1 MERGIHSFS
10 SSIQRGNP
18 SSGYFSSAGWNT
30 PRVWVHH
37 TVDLSA
43 YTGKTVLVKFYFD
56 TGDEEYNDYRG
67 WYVDDVAIE
76 RAPPIVTVNPI
87 AAFIPLKNY
96 HLRQV
101 NTCLE
106 CITDNLP
113 EDVSEDVQALLD
125 EMQGHID
132 NANTTGNT
140 IYANNELL
148 KALELCEEIQ
158 EILGITCS

>member
-1 MERGIHSFS
+1 M
-10 SSIQRGNP
+10 
-18 SSGYFSSAGWNT
+18 
-30 PRVWVHH
+30 
-37 TVDLSA
+37 
-43 YTGKTVLVKFYFD
+43 
-56 TGDEEYNDYRG
+56 
-67 WYVDDVAIE
+67 
-76 RAPPIVTVNPI
+76 
-87 AAFIPLKNY
+87 
-96 HLRQV
+96 